1 MVWGAITP
9 TALILI
15 LIIVILLFG
24 TSRLRNIGADLG
36 EALKNFRKSVKDG
49 ESKDKDA
56 EQGKDSGGS
65 AQKIEQTETKKE
77 GNVYQ
82 GEVVN
87 KDKDKQ
93 G

>member
-9 TALILI
+9 TALILV
-15 LIIVILLFG
+15 LVIVILLFG
-24 TSRLRNIGADLG
+24 TSRLRSIGSDLG
-36 EALKNFRKSVKDG
+36 EALKNFRKSVKAGEDKDG
-49 ESKDKDA
+49 EQDKA
-56 EQGKDSGGS
+56 SGEA
-65 AQKIEQTETKKE
+65 AQKIAQDESKKE
-77 GNVYQ
+77 GHVYQ

>member
-9 TALILI
+9 TALILV

-24 TSRLRNIGADLG
+24 TSRLRSIGSDLG

-49 ESKDKDA
+49 EQDK
-56 EQGKDSGGS
+56 QGSETS
-65 AQKIEQTETKKE
+65 QKIAQDESRKE

-87 KDKDKQ
+87 KDKEKDKQ

>member
-15 LIIVILLFG
+15 LVIVILLFG
-24 TSRLRNIGADLG
+24 TKKLRNIGSDLG
-36 EALKNFRKSVKDG
+36 EALRNFRKSVKDG
-49 ESKDKDA
+49 ETKPAEPEQPPTQSLPQDA
-56 EQGKDSGGS
+56 
-65 AQKIEQTETKKE
+65 AKKE

-87 KDKDKQ
+87 KDKDKPS
-93 G
+93 

>member
-9 TALILI
+9 TALILV

-24 TSRLRNIGADLG
+24 TSRLRSIGSDLG

-49 ESKDKDA
+49 ESKDK
-56 EQGKDSGGS
+56 EGESS
-65 AQKIEQTETKKE
+65 QKIAQDESKKQ

-82 GEVVN
+82 GEVVD

>member
-1 MVWGAITP
+1 MVLASMGGMGNW
-9 TALILI
+9 
-15 LIIVILLFG
+15 LIILAIVVLLFG
-24 TSRLRNIGADLG
+24 TSRLRSIGSDLG

-49 ESKDKDA
+49 ESHDEGQTK
-56 EQGKDSGGS
+56 ESSGS
-65 AQKIEQTETKKE
+65 TQKIEQAGSKQE
-77 GNVYQ
+77 GHVYQ

>member
-9 TALILI
+9 TALILV

-24 TSRLRNIGADLG
+24 TSRLRSIGSDLG

-49 ESKDKDA
+49 ESKDA
-56 EQGKDSGGS
+56 ESGKESSGS
-65 AQKIEQTETKKE
+65 TNKIEQSAAKKE